1 MESTTND
8 LFKSPLR
15 RPEAGLKIV
24 RIAIGLII
32 GVHAVHGLVNPAAT
46 NGFGGYL
53 SSLGF
58 PFGVALA
65 WLIQIGQLCSC
76 IGLIVR
82 RLVILSCIFHLVI
95 LIVGIGLVHFSSGW
109 FVVGAGRNGMEY
121 SITLLACITAILWA
135 YWPLSVSN
143 RE

>member
-1 MESTTND
+1 MNSASND

-15 RPEAGLKIV
+15 RPGTGLKII
-24 RIAIGLII
+24 RIAIGFII

-65 WLIQIGQLCSC
+65 WLIQSVQFCSSLGLIFGRFVVPSC
-76 IGLIVR
+76 ICHI
-82 RLVILSCIFHLVI
+82 VI
-95 LIVGIGLVHFSSGW
+95 LIVRIGLVHFGSGW

-121 SITLLACITAILWA
+121 SITLITCLTAILWA
-135 YWPLSVSN
+135 YWPSS
-143 RE
+143 R

>member
-1 MESTTND
+1 MNSTTND

-15 RPEAGLKIV
+15 RPETGLKIV
-24 RIAIGLII
+24 RIMTGLII

-53 SSLGF
+53 GSIGF
-58 PFGVALA
+58 PLGVALA

-76 IGLIVR
+76 IGFIMG
-82 RLVILSCIFHLVI
+82 RLVIPSCIFLLVI

-121 SITLLACITAILWA
+121 SITLMACIVAILWA
-135 YWPLSVSN
+135 YWPTK
-143 RE
+143 R